1 MAKKKKK
8 QIKTPEKK
16 ERKPRSIRLLL
27 ILILNTVLALGLY
40 ELGNYFEFY
49 PTFWIY
55 FALALGFSLAY
66 LIYNRGLS
74 RDKITPEMLP
84 PDWSAE
90 KKCEFFAERDK
101 RKNNSKWMLT
111 IIIPLFVTLAF
122 DMVNLYFIDTLKGFF
137 KG

>member
-8 QIKTPEKK
+8 QKKIIEKK

-27 ILILNTVLALGLY
+27 ILIMNTVIALGLY

-55 FALALGFSLAY
+55 FALTLGFSLAY
-66 LIYNRGLS
+66 LIYNRGLA

-90 KKCEFFAERDK
+90 KKCEFFAVRDK
-101 RKNNSKWMLT
+101 RKKDSKWMLT
-111 IIIPLFVTLAF
+111 VIIPLFATLAF
-122 DMVNLYFIDTLKGFF
+122 DMVNLFFLDTLKGFF